1 MITMKFNI
9 LTLLF
14 SFALISL
21 SGCASTF
28 DVLTSPISDQPRFY
42 ALSSLPPSNANNKN
56 LRIGVGPLEIPRL
69 LNRPQIVSR
78 KNSAEVIMSEQHQW
92 GGSYKEELIQTL
104 TDNLSSL
111 LKTENI
117 EVHPWKFSFKPA
129 YQVRINIERFDGEVG
144 KSVTLKARWR
154 LLRSNKEILVKRA
167 VIETAV
173 KGKSYTDYIK
183 AHSQTLA
190 TFSQQIAKHI
200 KQ

>member
-1 MITMKFNI
+1 MKPNI
-9 LTLLF
+9 LTIIL
-14 SFALISL
+14 SVVLINL

-28 DVLTSPISDQPRFY
+28 DVLTSSTPNKPHFY
-42 ALSSLPPSNANNKN
+42 ALSSLPPSNASNQG

-69 LNRPQIVSR
+69 LNRPQIISR
-78 KNSAEVIMSEQHQW
+78 KNSAEVIMSENHQW

-104 TDNLSSL
+104 TDNLSAL
-111 LKTENI
+111 LKTENV
-117 EVHPWKFSFKPA
+117 ETYPWKFSFKPA
-129 YQVRINIERFDGEVG
+129 YQIRINIERFDGQVG

-154 LLRSNKEILVKRA
+154 LLRNNKEVFVKRA
-167 VIETAV
+167 VINTKV

>member
-1 MITMKFNI
+1 M
-9 LTLLF
+9 
-14 SFALISL
+14 
-21 SGCASTF
+21 
-28 DVLTSPISDQPRFY
+28 
-42 ALSSLPPSNANNKN
+42 SSLPPSDANKKS

-78 KNSAEVIMSEQHQW
+78 KNSAEVIMSEKHQW

-111 LKTENI
+111 LKTENV
-117 EVHPWKFSFKPA
+117 ETFPWKFSFKPT
-129 YQVRINIERFDGEVG
+129 YQVRVNIERFDGQVG
-144 KSVTLKARWR
+144 QSVTLKARWR
-154 LLRSNKEILVKRA
+154 LLKNNKEILVKRA

-190 TFSQQIAKHI
+190 TLSKQIAKQI
-200 KQ
+200 NQ